1 VTTEDGAYPTLQN
14 SMPLQPG
21 DEEGRGSLVFFNEA
35 SMHQSAET
43 GYSTLKDARKNGHSG
58 NTDYGSDA
66 QAAFQKYGTYLP
78 IVD

>member
-1 VTTEDGAYPTLQN
+1 MTTEGGAHPTLEN
-14 SMPLQPG
+14 STPIQPG
-21 DEEGRGSLVFFNEA
+21 DEQGRGSLVYFNEA

-43 GYSTLKDARKNGHSG
+43 GYSTLKRARLAGLSG

-78 IVD
+78 VD